1 MQKVLLLVNPCAGK
15 MKSRKEL
22 FSIADPFCAAG
33 YEVTIRPTTCRG
45 DATVI
50 ARDRGPEFDLLVC
63 CGGDGTLNETVS
75 GLLQIEESKRP
86 QLGYIPTGSTN
97 DFASTLGIPS
107 DINTAVRAILQNHT
121 RTIDIGTLNGRIFAY
136 VATFGAF
143 SDASYSAPQSLKN
156 KLGHSA
162 YLLEGTFKSTRNI
175 RPYHIKIEAGDFVEE
190 GDYVYGSISNATS
203 VGGLV
208 KFDPNDVKL
217 DDGIFEIMLVK
228 VPKSVP
234 DFLNTFR
241 NVVISRNFDDHNIT
255 FIRAK
260 DVHISVEDDMPWSL
274 DGEYEKGAK
283 EVHIVNHKEA
293 LTLQVGL
300 TL

>member
-1 MQKVLLLVNPCAGK
+1 MKKVLLVVNPCAGK
-15 MKSRKEL
+15 MRSRKEL

-50 ARDRGPEFDLLVC
+50 ARERGPEFDLLVC
-63 CGGDGTLNETVS
+63 CGGDGTLNETVT
-75 GLLQIEESKRP
+75 GLLQIEKSARP
-86 QLGYIPTGSTN
+86 RLGYIPTGTTN

-107 DINTAVRAILQNHT
+107 DINNAVRAILQNHT
-121 RTIDIGTLNGRIFAY
+121 RKIDVGTLNDRLFTY

-143 SDASYSAPQSLKN
+143 ADASYSAPQKLKN
-156 KLGHSA
+156 KLGHTA
-162 YLLEGTFKSTRNI
+162 YLLEGAFKSTRNI

-190 GDYVYGSISNATS
+190 GDYIYGSVSNTTS
-203 VGGLV
+203 VGGIL
-208 KFDPNDVKL
+208 KL
-217 DDGIFEIMLVK
+217 DPSEVQLNDGIFEVMLVK

-234 DFLNTFR
+234 DFLRTFT
-241 NVVISRNFDDHNIT
+241 NAVSKNFDDHNIT
-255 FIRAK
+255 FIKAK
-260 DVHISVEDDMPWSL
+260 DVHIYVDDNMPWSL

-283 EVHIVNHKEA
+283 EVNIVNHKEA